1 MSTCVAGGEIGII
14 IVFSAGHASG
24 FMLSIRLDPQREY
37 SREEL
42 KTYTPH
48 QRNRYLDERAAI
60 LKSDKARK
68 TSIPAPAAQ
77 MQVEPI
83 NPEVVVIAAPPAPA
97 PAAAAA
103 APAAQPDAN
112 DRAMVEIATPGVSR
126 RRDILAL
133 RGQKPMLASYSGDR
147 SVIVAGYKN
156 LSLCNMITRDCID
169 RAYAAIPLLDEN
181 HATIIQAKLMKAG
194 ISNANASHVSQRE
207 ISFKKAA
214 SIALQ
219 AERWVFQAQAAAAK
233 SMVKE
238 NKRCQHNIAGKRRRT
253 TEEKE
258 ATYAKKVAKGVKGY
272 EGTRGTRKERAIRKK
287 QKQLAKLNE
296 EQ

>member
-1 MSTCVAGGEIGII
+1 
-14 IVFSAGHASG
+14 
-24 FMLSIRLDPQREY
+24 MLSIRLDPQREY
-37 SREEL
+37 TREEL
-42 KTYTPH
+42 QTYTPH
-48 QRNRYLDERAAI
+48 QRNRYLEERAAI

-68 TSIPAPAAQ
+68 TSIPAPTAQ

-83 NPEVVVIAAPPAPA
+83 NPEVVVVTAPQPPPRAPA
-97 PAAAAA
+97 PAAAAD
-103 APAAQPDAN
+103 PN
-112 DRAMVEIATPGVSR
+112 DQAMVEITTPAVSR

-287 QKQLAKLNE
+287 QKQLAKLTE